1 MGTESSSY
9 ETGGGISGS
18 MLGDLP
24 LEVTPATLGARVIST
39 IFKATGD
46 LPLVGTLGLCIDDEV
61 SSNDTG

>member
-18 MLGDLP
+18 MLAGSNGDLL
-24 LEVTPATLGARVIST
+24 LEVALATLGARVIST

-46 LPLVGTLGLCIDDEV
+46 LPLVGTTL
-61 SSNDTG
+61 SSIKAG